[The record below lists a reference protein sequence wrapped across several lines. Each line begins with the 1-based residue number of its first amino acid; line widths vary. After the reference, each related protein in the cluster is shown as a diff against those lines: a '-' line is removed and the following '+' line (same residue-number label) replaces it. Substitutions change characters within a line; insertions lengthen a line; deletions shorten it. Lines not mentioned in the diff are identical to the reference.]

1 MHLPEQSAW
10 LGAPCPA
17 LCYVRRVLRS
27 DFESAGISA
36 FNGLLSDVIWR
47 HDKGRSSVTCF
58 AWEKLDPNRGRGDS
72 MSSIC
77 DDSHG
82 GVRIFPKRATSLE
95 LAAMINEQGVNLV
108 VDTLGWLPVGVAVG
122 SMALL
127 AHRPAP
133 LVVTAE
139 GFHAST
145 GVSLKTLC
153 P

>member
-1 MHLPEQSAW
+1 VPCAL
-10 LGAPCPA
+10 LRAPRFA
-17 LCYVRRVLRS
+17 ET

-47 HDKGRSSVTCF
+47 HQEGRSSVLCF
-58 AWEKLDPNRGRGDS
+58 AWEQFDPNRGRGDS

-82 GVRIFPKRATSLE
+82 GLRIFPRGAASSE
-95 LAAMINEQGVNLV
+95 LAAMINEQGVNIV
-108 VDTLGWLPVGVAVG
+108 VDTLGWLPVGAAVG
-122 SMALL
+122 SMAVL

-145 GVSLKTLC
+145 GLNPK